1 MFPVADFLQSATVQ
15 ANVLSIDI
23 YSDTVQLVIN
33 VTAKAG
39 DIVGYGVFDTLE
51 NLGAMRTLGFTTS
64 AISATDGVSHV
75 DLSVESALKMFL
87 VQAVVAAEQADSNVE
102 SSTCTNPERCAMLL
116 EAVQDLAPLFTKP
129 ATLLASLC
137 LGGLCQGRSSNT
149 VVLNAA
155 TKSSLA
161 LVLSTSTMAA
171 RTGAIATN
179 LHQLDLSTGA
189 DKTFFDT
196 VAAALSDA
204 QDSIVDVT
212 DPGPTIE
219 SFQGVQVLVGQRLSL
234 QVWVDLVACMQGILW
249 IELFAPLC
257 CLISSTVHSFSTGS
271 QRLLLLLN
279 LNNRAIVTQTV
290 YDAVLSVPFFVAVS
304 NLQLSQADSRRRA
317 SSGID
322 VQVRNMPCLS

>member
-1 MFPVADFLQSATVQ
+1 
-15 ANVLSIDI
+15 VLSIDV

-51 NLGAMRTLGFTTS
+51 NLGATRSLDFTTS
-64 AISATDGVSHV
+64 AIFATDGVSRV

-87 VQAVVAAEQADSNVE
+87 VQAVVAAEQADSNVAD
-102 SSTCTNPERCAMLL
+102 STCTNPERCAKLL
-116 EAVQDLAPLFTKP
+116 VAIQDLAPLFTTP

-137 LGGLCQGRSSNT
+137 PGGLCQDSSNIIAA
-149 VVLNAA
+149 LNAA

-179 LHQLDLSTGA
+179 LHQLDLSTGV

-204 QDSIVDVT
+204 QDSTDDVT
-212 DPGPTIE
+212 GSGPTIE
-219 SFQGVQVLVGQRLSL
+219 SFQGAQVLVGQSLSL
-234 QVWVDLVACMQGILW
+234 QVRWTSLHAYI
-249 IELFAPLC
+249 
-257 CLISSTVHSFSTGS
+257 
-271 QRLLLLLN
+271 
-279 LNNRAIVTQTV
+279 
-290 YDAVLSVPFFVAVS
+290 
-304 NLQLSQADSRRRA
+304 QLALD
-317 SSGID
+317 
-322 VQVRNMPCLS
+322 